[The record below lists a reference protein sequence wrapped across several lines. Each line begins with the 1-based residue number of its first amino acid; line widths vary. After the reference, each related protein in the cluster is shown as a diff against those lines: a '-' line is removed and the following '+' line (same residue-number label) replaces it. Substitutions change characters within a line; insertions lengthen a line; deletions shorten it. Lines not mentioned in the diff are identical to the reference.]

1 LEEALVYHV
10 LGRAY
15 GWSPSEIQKTPA
27 KVIRV
32 LLTFLQATSEKEMNQ
47 RQKLENEF
55 NRNSK

>member
-1 LEEALVYHV
+1 MYHV

-15 GWSPSEIQKTPA
+15 GWSPSEIQKAPA

-32 LLTFLQATSEKEMNQ
+32 LLMFLQATSEKEVKQ
-47 RQKLENEF
+47 RQKLEKEF